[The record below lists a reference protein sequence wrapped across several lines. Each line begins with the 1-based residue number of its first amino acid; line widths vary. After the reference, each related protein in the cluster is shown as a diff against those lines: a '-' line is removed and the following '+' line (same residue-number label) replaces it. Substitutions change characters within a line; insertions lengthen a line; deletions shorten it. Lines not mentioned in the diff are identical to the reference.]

1 MDQTWTQVDIYT
13 TTQGLEP
20 LGAALM
26 DIGHPAFAIRD
37 AADFESF
44 LAGKQGRWDYVD
56 DALLSLREA
65 ETAVTVY
72 LPDNQQGADGLI
84 AIREMLTR
92 LQAMDTDSE
101 WGRLTYELSGVREED
116 WATAWK
122 KYFHPVPV
130 GQKLLICPSWEE
142 APNDGRLVMRLD
154 PGMAFGTGTH
164 ETTRLCLEL
173 LESHIHGGEDVL
185 DMGCG
190 SGILSI
196 GALLLGAKRAV
207 GVDIDEVAV
216 RVAAENAA
224 INGVESK
231 ASFLCGDLAD
241 KVTGDFD
248 VICANIVA
256 DVILRFAPL
265 VPGFLRPGGVFVV
278 SGIIEPREAEVREAL
293 EALGFC
299 QTARLE
305 SGGWVCL
312 ALTRSS

>member
-1 MDQTWTQVDIYT
+1 
-13 TTQGLEP
+13 
-20 LGAALM
+20 
-26 DIGHPAFAIRD
+26 
-37 AADFESF
+37 
-44 LAGKQGRWDYVD
+44 VD

-72 LPDNQQGADGLI
+72 LPDNQQGADGLL
-84 AIREMLTR
+84 AIREMLAR
-92 LQAMDTDSE
+92 LQAMDTEGE

-130 GQKLLICPSWEE
+130 GKKLLICPSWEE
-142 APNDGRLVMRLD
+142 APADGRLIMRLD

-164 ETTRLCLEL
+164 ETTRLCLEA
-173 LESHIHGGEDVL
+173 LEQHIHGGEEVL

-196 GALLLGAKRAV
+196 GSLLLGAKNTV

-216 RVAAENAA
+216 RVATENAA

-278 SGIIEPREAEVREAL
+278 SGIIEPREADVREAL
-293 EALGFC
+293 EALGFR

-305 SGGWVCL
+305 SGGWVCIAL
-312 ALTRSS
+312 ARS